1 MSLILSFKVGK
12 CHVGNR
18 TAKDVLRCLADYA
31 DDNGE
36 KCFPG
41 RATIVKETE
50 INKNSFAAAIGFLE
64 SNGWLKINRHQKANS
79 NSYELNV
86 AKIFSE
92 SQTTESQIVVLK
104 SGQPKTST
112 TVVPKTGQPKN
123 GSTKNPYNS
132 SPKTSTTVVPKSG
145 QDPVMIQSINSHI
158 HNMSSEQNSD
168 AGEEEH
174 FALTSP
180 EEDTPKPQDPI
191 VKIANRCPIKKIIDI
206 YHETLPMGTPV
217 RTWKSAKRIK
227 IMKARWEELVE
238 DEKCESE
245 EAALSILRDFFI
257 NAIAS
262 SNFLTGKIAP
272 RNPNDAPFQISL
284 EWILT
289 EGNWDKIVDGHYV
302 NRKKNTPQNNSYP
315 PRGY

>member
-1 MSLILSFKVGK
+1 MSHILAFKVGK
-12 CHVGNR
+12 CRVGNR

-31 DDNGE
+31 DDDGGN
-36 KCFPG
+36 CFPG
-41 RATIVKETE
+41 RETIITEAE
-50 INKNSFAAAIGFLE
+50 INKSSFSAAIRFLE
-64 SNGWLKINRHQKANS
+64 SNRFIEVRRRQKNNS
-79 NSYELNV
+79 NNYRINV
-86 AKIFSE
+86 ARLDQKELYGKADNNSSMKNQLSE
-92 SQTTESQIVVLK
+92 KPVVR
-104 SGQPKTST
+104 KTVQLLYGKADNGCTKNRT
-112 TVVPKTGQPKN
+112 TVVRKI
-123 GSTKNPYNS
+123 
-132 SPKTSTTVVPKSG
+132 VPDS
-145 QDPVMIQSINSHI
+145 INTQSITQSYTYT
-158 HNMSSEQNSD
+158 SSEQNSD
-168 AGEEEH
+168 AGEEH

-180 EEDTPKPQDPI
+180 EEDTLKPQEP
-191 VKIANRCPIKKIIDI
+191 VTKVANRCPIKKFIDI

-227 IMKARWEELVE
+227 SMKARWKELVE

-302 NRKKNTPQNNSYP
+302 NRKKNTPPNNSYP

>member
-1 MSLILSFKVGK
+1 MSYVLSARIGK
-12 CHVGNR
+12 CFIGNR
-18 TAKDVLRCLADYA
+18 TAKDILRCLADYA
-31 DDNGE
+31 DDSGKN
-36 KCFPG
+36 CFPS
-41 RATIVKETE
+41 RETVVQETE
-50 INKNSFAAAIGFLE
+50 INSKSFAAAIQFLE
-64 SNGWLKINRHQKANS
+64 NNGWIKVNRHQKNNS

-86 AKIFSE
+86 EKLLIE
-92 SQTTESQIVVLK
+92 SQKEYERVD
-104 SGQPKTST
+104 
-112 TVVPKTGQPKN
+112 PKTGQPKN
-123 GSTKNPYNS
+123 GSTQKRIDSRSKNGS
-132 SPKTSTTVVPKSG
+132 TVDPKTDH
-145 QDPVMIQSINSHI
+145 DPIRIQSINSHI
-158 HNMSSEQNSD
+158 HNTSSEQNSD

-180 EEDTPKPQDPI
+180 EEDTPKPQDPV

-302 NRKKNTPQNNSYP
+302 NRKKNTPPNNSYP
-315 PRGY
+315 SRGY

>member
-12 CHVGNR
+12 CYVGNR

-41 RATIVKETE
+41 RETIVKETE

-64 SNGWLKINRHQKANS
+64 SNGWIKINRHQKANS

-92 SQTTESQIVVLK
+92 SQATENQ
-104 SGQPKTST
+104 
-112 TVVPKTGQPKN
+112 TVVPKSGRPKN
-123 GSTKNPYNS
+123 GSTQNPYNCC
-132 SPKTSTTVVPKSG
+132 PKTSTTVVPKSG

-158 HNMSSEQNSD
+158 HNRSSEQNSD

-174 FALTSP
+174 FALISP
-180 EEDTPKPQDPI
+180 EEDALKPQEP
-191 VKIANRCPIKKIIDI
+191 VTKVANRCPIKKFIDI

-227 IMKARWEELVE
+227 SMKARWKELVE

-245 EAALSILRDFFI
+245 EAALSILRDFFT

>member
-12 CHVGNR
+12 CYVGNR

-31 DDNGE
+31 DDDGGN
-36 KCFPG
+36 CFPG
-41 RATIVKETE
+41 RETIITEAE
-50 INKNSFAAAIGFLE
+50 INKSSFSAALRFLE
-64 SNGWLKINRHQKANS
+64 SNRFIEVRRRQKNNS
-79 NSYELNV
+79 NNYRINV
-86 AKIFSE
+86 ARLDQKELYGKADINSSTENQLSE
-92 SQTTESQIVVLK
+92 KPVVR
-104 SGQPKTST
+104 KTVQQLYGKADIGCTKNRT
-112 TVVPKTGQPKN
+112 TVVRKT
-123 GSTKNPYNS
+123 
-132 SPKTSTTVVPKSG
+132 VPDS
-145 QDPVMIQSINSHI
+145 INTQSITQSYTYT
-158 HNMSSEQNSD
+158 SSEQNSD

-180 EEDTPKPQDPI
+180 EEDTLKPQEP
-191 VKIANRCPIKKIIDI
+191 VTKVANRCPIKKFIDI

-227 IMKARWEELVE
+227 SMKARWKELVE

-302 NRKKNTPQNNSYP
+302 NRKKNTPPNNSYP

>member
-104 SGQPKTST
+104 SGQ
-112 TVVPKTGQPKN
+112 
-123 GSTKNPYNS
+123 
-132 SPKTSTTVVPKSG
+132 PKTSTTVVPKSG

>member
-92 SQTTESQIVVLK
+92 SQTT
-104 SGQPKTST
+104 
-112 TVVPKTGQPKN
+112 
-123 GSTKNPYNS
+123 
-132 SPKTSTTVVPKSG
+132 
-145 QDPVMIQSINSHI
+145 
-158 HNMSSEQNSD
+158 
-168 AGEEEH
+168 
-174 FALTSP
+174 
-180 EEDTPKPQDPI
+180 
-191 VKIANRCPIKKIIDI
+191 
-206 YHETLPMGTPV
+206 
-217 RTWKSAKRIK
+217 
-227 IMKARWEELVE
+227 
-238 DEKCESE
+238 
-245 EAALSILRDFFI
+245 
-257 NAIAS
+257 
-262 SNFLTGKIAP
+262 
-272 RNPNDAPFQISL
+272 
-284 EWILT
+284 
-289 EGNWDKIVDGHYV
+289 
-302 NRKKNTPQNNSYP
+302 
-315 PRGY
+315 

>member
-1 MSLILSFKVGK
+1 MSFNATRWAMSQNNIKDSQEKLLLVALAHFLNESTRQCNPSRETLMK
-12 CHVGNR
+12 
-18 TAKDVLRCLADYA
+18 TAC
-31 DDNGE
+31 
-36 KCFPG
+36 
-41 RATIVKETE
+41 I
-50 INKNSFAAAIGFLE
+50 S
-64 SNGWLKINRHQKANS
+64 NS
-79 NSYELNV
+79 NTLTK
-86 AKIFSE
+86 KIKSLEEKGLISVIAGKGCSNNYLLHEE
-92 SQTTESQIVVLK
+92 SAFTDEAPSRMKHLHTC
-104 SGQPKTST
+104 ST
-112 TVVPKTGQPKN
+112 TTFTREAPPPSYMKHEQRIEQRIEQGN
-123 GSTKNPYNS
+123 N
-132 SPKTSTTVVPKSG
+132 
-145 QDPVMIQSINSHI
+145 I
-158 HNMSSEQNSD
+158 HTSSEQNSD

>member
-1 MSLILSFKVGK
+1 MSQTNLKDPQEKLLLVALAHFLNESTRQCNPSRETLMK
-12 CHVGNR
+12 
-18 TAKDVLRCLADYA
+18 TAC
-31 DDNGE
+31 
-36 KCFPG
+36 
-41 RATIVKETE
+41 I
-50 INKNSFAAAIGFLE
+50 S
-64 SNGWLKINRHQKANS
+64 NS
-79 NSYELNV
+79 NTLTKKLKGLEEKKLITVV
-86 AKIFSE
+86 AGKGRSNNYHIHEE
-92 SQTTESQIVVLK
+92 STFTDEVPSRMKHLHTC
-104 SGQPKTST
+104 STST
-112 TVVPKTGQPKN
+112 FTHEAPPPSYMKDEHRIEHRIEHRN
-123 GSTKNPYNS
+123 L
-132 SPKTSTTVVPKSG
+132 
-145 QDPVMIQSINSHI
+145 
-158 HNMSSEQNSD
+158 MSSEQNSD

-180 EEDTPKPQDPI
+180 EEDTPKPQEP
-191 VKIANRCPIKKIIDI
+191 VTKVANRCPIKKFIDI

-227 IMKARWEELVE
+227 IMKARWKELVE

-262 SNFLTGKIAP
+262 SNFLTGKIPP

>member
-1 MSLILSFKVGK
+1 MSFNATRWAMSQNNIKDSQEKLLLVALAHFLNESTRQCNPSRETLMK
-12 CHVGNR
+12 
-18 TAKDVLRCLADYA
+18 TAC
-31 DDNGE
+31 
-36 KCFPG
+36 
-41 RATIVKETE
+41 I
-50 INKNSFAAAIGFLE
+50 S
-64 SNGWLKINRHQKANS
+64 NS
-79 NSYELNV
+79 NTLTK
-86 AKIFSE
+86 KIKSLEEKGLISVIAGKGCSNNYLLHEE
-92 SQTTESQIVVLK
+92 STFTDEAPSRMKHLH
-104 SGQPKTST
+104 TCST
-112 TVVPKTGQPKN
+112 TTFTREAPPPSYMKHEQRIEQRIEQGN
-123 GSTKNPYNS
+123 N
-132 SPKTSTTVVPKSG
+132 
-145 QDPVMIQSINSHI
+145 I
-158 HNMSSEQNSD
+158 HTSSEQNSD

>member
-1 MSLILSFKVGK
+1 MSHILAFKVGK
-12 CHVGNR
+12 CRVGNR

-31 DDNGE
+31 DDDGGN
-36 KCFPG
+36 CFPG
-41 RATIVKETE
+41 RETIITEAE
-50 INKNSFAAAIGFLE
+50 INKSSFSAAIRFLE
-64 SNGWLKINRHQKANS
+64 SNRFIEVRRRQKNNS
-79 NSYELNV
+79 NNYRINV
-86 AKIFSE
+86 ARLDQKELYGKADNNSSTENQLSE
-92 SQTTESQIVVLK
+92 KPVVR
-104 SGQPKTST
+104 KTVQQLYGKADIGCTKNRT
-112 TVVPKTGQPKN
+112 TVVRKT
-123 GSTKNPYNS
+123 
-132 SPKTSTTVVPKSG
+132 VPDS
-145 QDPVMIQSINSHI
+145 INTQSITQSYTYT
-158 HNMSSEQNSD
+158 SSEQNSD

>member
-1 MSLILSFKVGK
+1 MSHILAFKVGK
-12 CHVGNR
+12 CRVGNR

-31 DDNGE
+31 DDDGGN
-36 KCFPG
+36 CFPG
-41 RATIVKETE
+41 RETIITEAE
-50 INKNSFAAAIGFLE
+50 INKSSFSAAIRFLE
-64 SNGWLKINRHQKANS
+64 SNRFIEVRRRQKNNS
-79 NSYELNV
+79 NNYRINV
-86 AKIFSE
+86 ARLDQKELYGKADNNSSTENQLSE
-92 SQTTESQIVVLK
+92 KPVVR
-104 SGQPKTST
+104 KTVQQLYGKADNGCTKNRT
-112 TVVPKTGQPKN
+112 TVVRKI
-123 GSTKNPYNS
+123 
-132 SPKTSTTVVPKSG
+132 VPDS
-145 QDPVMIQSINSHI
+145 INTQSITQSYTYT
-158 HNMSSEQNSD
+158 SSEQNSD
-168 AGEEEH
+168 AGEEH

-302 NRKKNTPQNNSYP
+302 NRKKNTPPNNSYP

>member
-1 MSLILSFKVGK
+1 MSFNATRWAMSQNNIKDSQEKLLLVALAHFLNESTRQCNPSRETLMK
-12 CHVGNR
+12 
-18 TAKDVLRCLADYA
+18 TAC
-31 DDNGE
+31 
-36 KCFPG
+36 
-41 RATIVKETE
+41 I
-50 INKNSFAAAIGFLE
+50 S
-64 SNGWLKINRHQKANS
+64 NS
-79 NSYELNV
+79 NTLTK
-86 AKIFSE
+86 KIKSLEEKGLISVIAGKGCSNNYLLHEE
-92 SQTTESQIVVLK
+92 STFTDEAPSRMKHLH
-104 SGQPKTST
+104 TCST
-112 TVVPKTGQPKN
+112 TTFTREAPPPSYMKHEQRIEQGN
-123 GSTKNPYNS
+123 N
-132 SPKTSTTVVPKSG
+132 
-145 QDPVMIQSINSHI
+145 I
-158 HNMSSEQNSD
+158 HTSSEQNSD

>member
-1 MSLILSFKVGK
+1 MSHILAFKVGK
-12 CHVGNR
+12 CRVGNR

-31 DDNGE
+31 DDDGGN
-36 KCFPG
+36 CFPG
-41 RATIVKETE
+41 RETIITEAE
-50 INKNSFAAAIGFLE
+50 INKSSFSAAIRFLE
-64 SNGWLKINRHQKANS
+64 SNRFIEVRKRQKNNS
-79 NSYELNV
+79 NNYRINV
-86 AKIFSE
+86 ARLDQKE
-92 SQTTESQIVVLK
+92 LYGKADNGCTENR
-104 SGQPKTST
+104 T
-112 TVVPKTGQPKN
+112 TVVRKT
-123 GSTKNPYNS
+123 
-132 SPKTSTTVVPKSG
+132 VPDS
-145 QDPVMIQSINSHI
+145 INTQSITQSYTYT
-158 HNMSSEQNSD
+158 SSEQNSD

-174 FALTSP
+174 FALTSS
-180 EEDTPKPQDPI
+180 EEDTPKPQEP
-191 VKIANRCPIKKIIDI
+191 VTKVANRCPIKKIIDI

-217 RTWKSAKRIK
+217 RTWKSSKRIK
-227 IMKARWEELVE
+227 SMKARWKELVE

-302 NRKKNTPQNNSYP
+302 NRKKNTPPNNSYP

>member
-12 CHVGNR
+12 CYVGNR
-18 TAKDVLRCLADYA
+18 TAKDILRCLADYA

-36 KCFPG
+36 NCFPG
-41 RATIVKETE
+41 RETIVRESE
-50 INKNSFAAAIGFLE
+50 IHRNSFADALKFLE
-64 SNGWLKINRHQKANS
+64 ENGWIKVTRHQKNNS
-79 NSYELNV
+79 NSYSINV
-86 AKIFSE
+86 EKIEFGS
-92 SQTTESQIVVLK
+92 SHKNVPTVDTNLCQHKNRSTQKCATVDTNLCT
-104 SGQPKTST
+104 SGH
-112 TVVPKTGQPKN
+112 KN
-123 GSTKNPYNS
+123 VTRS
-132 SPKTSTTVVPKSG
+132 SH
-145 QDPVMIQSINSHI
+145 DPVNIQSYI
-158 HNMSSEQNSD
+158 HMSSEQNSD

-180 EEDTPKPQDPI
+180 EEDTPKPQDPV